1 MISEDIQ
8 QKTEE
13 ASSKAFD
20 WLWQKLFNLKKG
32 NTRQSIEHKVKKIQ
46 NSISEKHVNDN
57 KDSIKSKMENAIQK
71 SKERNKNY
79 KSQHEKK
86 IQKEVL

>member
-20 WLWQKLFNLKKG
+20 WLWQKLFNLKRE
-32 NTRQSIEHKVKKIQ
+32 NPRQSIEHKFEKIQ
-46 NSISEKHVNDN
+46 NSISEKYVNDN

-71 SKERNKNY
+71 SKERNNNSKT
-79 KSQHEKK
+79 QHEKK